1 MERGDI
7 TEEVREL
14 AQERRVSD
22 RTVWRWFAT
31 MRASGSLQLLER
43 GRLCDRCGSALP
55 AGATI
60 RRRFCGP
67 ACRTAH
73 HRDSKRNRFPRPSS
87 GASRQLSA

>member
-1 MERGDI
+1 MERGEI
-7 TEEVREL
+7 TDQVRQV
-14 AQERRVSD
+14 ARVRAVSE

-31 MRASGSLQLLER
+31 MRASGSLQLFER
-43 GRLCDRCGSALP
+43 GRLCDWCGSPLP

-73 HRDSKRNRFPRPSS
+73 HRDRRGQPPSQT
-87 GASRQLSA
+87 AIVARR